1 MNKKEKEKR
10 KIWIRIK
17 GLKYIIQVWNDT
29 QNTKKKKSVLQRV
42 QTDLIIKLKHF
53 SHKS

>member
-17 GLKYIIQVWNDT
+17 GLEYIIQVWNDT
-29 QNTKKKKSVLQRV
+29 QNTKKKNVFYRECKQ
-42 QTDLIIKLKHF
+42 I
-53 SHKS
+53 